1 MTRPILL
8 DTCALIWLAEGSPL
22 AAGAEAALQDAQSAG
37 AALLVS
43 PITAWEIGMLVA
55 KGRLALT
62 MPPLVWFQCVLDTGI
77 ELGELGP
84 DILIGSSSLPGPE
97 LRDPADRIIAATARA
112 FNYRLMTRDR
122 PLLAFAESGQ
132 VAAIPC

>member
-8 DTCALIWLAEGSPL
+8 DTCALIWLAGGSPL
-22 AAGAEAALQDAQSAG
+22 AAGAEAALQEAQSAG
-37 AALLVS
+37 IALLVS
-43 PITAWEIGMLVA
+43 PITAWEIGGLVA

-62 MPPLVWFQCVLDTGI
+62 MPPLAWFRSVLEMGI
-77 ELGELGP
+77 ELAELDP

-97 LRDPADRIIAATARA
+97 LRDPADRIIGATARA

-122 PLLAFAESGQ
+122 PLLAFATSGQ
-132 VAAIPC
+132 VSAIAC

>member
-22 AAGAEAALQDAQSAG
+22 TPSAEAALQDAQSAG
-37 AALLVS
+37 AALVVS

-62 MPPLVWFQCVLDTGI
+62 MPPLAWFQSVLDVGI
-77 ELGELGP
+77 ELAELGP
-84 DILIGSSSLPGPE
+84 EILIGSSSLPGPE

-112 FNYRLMTRDR
+112 FNYRLMTRDW

-132 VAAIPC
+132 AAAIRC

>member
-8 DTCALIWLAEGSPL
+8 DTCALIWLAGGSPL
-22 AAGAEAALQDAQSAG
+22 AAGAEAALQEAQSAG
-37 AALLVS
+37 IALLVS
-43 PITAWEIGMLVA
+43 PITAWEIGVLVA

-62 MPPLVWFQCVLDTGI
+62 MPPLAWFRSVLEMGI
-77 ELGELGP
+77 ELAELDP

-97 LRDPADRIIAATARA
+97 LRDPADRIIGATARA

-122 PLLAFAESGQ
+122 PLLAFATSGQ
-132 VAAIPC
+132 VSAIAC

>member
-8 DTCALIWLAEGSPL
+8 DTCALIWLVEGSPI
-22 AAGAEAALQDAQSAG
+22 APGAEAALQDAQSTG
-37 AALLVS
+37 AALVVS
-43 PITAWEIGMLVA
+43 PITAWEIGMLAA

-62 MPPLVWFQCVLDTGI
+62 IPPLSWFQSVLDAGV
-77 ELGELGP
+77 EMAELGP
-84 DILIGSSSLPGPE
+84 EILIGSSSLPGPE

-132 VAAIPC
+132 ATAIRC